1 MLKGLAVNHPAVDK
15 SMSLQFE
22 FPLNLTAEAFIAE
35 LSSHGINIQKVTT
48 HASRKTYY
56 DSFDW
61 RLYASGITCKFT
73 HSLALRSIKTGLI
86 IAESTLKKPPSF
98 CKELEP
104 GAVRDTLEPL
114 LEMRALLPVCTLDYQ
129 AYLLNIINKDQKIIL
144 RLQIE
149 EHSQLNSRVQLQ
161 PVKGYDKAA
170 EHMAEL
176 LTATLGLTATD
187 EPVLVK
193 ALRLQGRKPKDYSSK
208 LNIHLD
214 PDMRAD
220 IAGKYIYTHLL
231 KTIKANEQGTIA
243 NTDSEFLHDF
253 RVAIRRT
260 RAGLSQIKGILPA
273 NINAYYVDFFS
284 WLGQITGPTR
294 DLDVYLLNFERYKSS
309 LPDSIR
315 EDLNPLYDFLLV
327 KQHKAQKKLTRKL
340 RSEKYLSTLSEW
352 EQFLK
357 EPSFKQAL
365 EANAKLTI
373 KELADRRIWKIFTR
387 VLREG
392 DAISGDS
399 PSDALHDLRKS
410 CKKLRYLIEFFQNLY
425 PEQPIKH
432 LIKNLKE
439 LQEVLGDF
447 QDYAV
452 QEQTL
457 KLFGEEMMTLNIPA
471 NTFLAM
477 GMLIQDLDA
486 HRCRARRDFSAR
498 FEDFSQED
506 NRSVFKLLFAPQ
518 KTGHHSH

>member
-1 MLKGLAVNHPAVDK
+1 ML
-15 SMSLQFE
+15 LQYE
-22 FPLNLTAEAFIAE
+22 FPLNLTTEAFIAG
-35 LSSHGINIQKVTT
+35 LSSHEIVIQKVTKR
-48 HASRKTYY
+48 SYNKTYY

-61 RLYASGITCKFT
+61 RLYANGITCEFNQA
-73 HSLALRSIKTGLI
+73 SLALRSIKTGLI
-86 IAESTLKKPPSF
+86 IAESPLKKVPSF
-98 CKELEP
+98 SQAFEP
-104 GAVRDTLEPL
+104 EALRNTLEPL
-114 LEMRALLPVCTLDYQ
+114 LEMRALLPVCTLDYH

-149 EHSQLNSRVQLQ
+149 DYSQLNNRVQLQ

-170 EHMAEL
+170 EHIAEL
-176 LTATLGLTATD
+176 LTVTLGLTATD
-187 EPVLVK
+187 EPVLLK
-193 ALRLQGRKPKDYSSK
+193 ALRLQGRNRKPNDYSSK

-273 NINAYYVDFFS
+273 NINARYADFFS

-315 EDLNPLYDFLLV
+315 EDLNPLYDFLLT
-327 KQHKAQKKLTRKL
+327 KQQKAQKKLAKKL
-340 RSEKYLSTLSEW
+340 RSEKYLSALAEW
-352 EQFLK
+352 EQYLT
-357 EPSFKQAL
+357 EPAYKQTL
-365 EANAKLTI
+365 EPNAKLTI
-373 KELADRRIWKIFTR
+373 KELADRRIWKIFIR

-392 DAISGDS
+392 NAITGDS
-399 PSDALHDLRKS
+399 PSDALHELRKS
-410 CKKLRYLIEFFQNLY
+410 CKKLRYLMEFFQNLY
-425 PEQPIKH
+425 PEQQIKH

-457 KLFGEEMMTLNIPA
+457 KLFGEEMMALNIPA

-477 GMLIQDLDA
+477 GILIQNLDV
-486 HRCRARRDFSAR
+486 HRRRARKDFATS
-498 FEDFSQED
+498 FEYFNRED
-506 NRSVFKLLFAPQ
+506 NRSAFKLLFARS
-518 KTGHHSH
+518 KHSH